1 VGQGISGGRRTAP
14 CHLVGLAQLLGALL
28 LLGHAA
34 REHDEIDFPPVEA
47 AHPYDRG
54 RVAVALAA
62 GDLVGRVEPVAPAED
77 VDLVGGLCP
86 SGESRG
92 GERSTAP
99 IVVRPLGSLAGAS
112 LPIGGDAGDH
122 PLLERDL
129 LHLARHV
136 PQVDQQAVGLG
147 HPHGVVSRGA
157 RAPAGPTGGR

>member
-28 LLGHAA
+28 LLGRAV
-34 REHDEIDFPPVEA
+34 REHDEIDFPPVGA
-47 AHPYDRG
+47 AHPHDRG
-54 RVAVALAA
+54 RVAVAPAA
-62 GDLVGRVEPVAPAED
+62 GALVGRVQPVPPAED
-77 VDLVGGLCP
+77 VDPVGGLCP
-86 SGESRG
+86 SGEGRG

-129 LHLARHV
+129 LHPARHV

-147 HPHGVVSRGA
+147 HPHGAVGRGA